1 MKRLVIILSG
11 ILFAFSSVGL
21 TSCGLAQS
29 AIQLP
34 IRTGQSLGRSM
45 GMNLE
50 HFIKLARFF
59 GNGLDDESWF
69 YFAQT
74 GRGGLLH

>member
-11 ILFAFSSVGL
+11 ILFAYSSVGL

-34 IRTGQSLGRSM
+34 MRTGQSLGRSM

-50 HFIKLARFF
+50 HQEKVMPEATFKHVE
-59 GNGLDDESWF
+59 D
-69 YFAQT
+69 
-74 GRGGLLH
+74 